1 MGLGDILAKYNLG
14 TKETPERI
22 ELLMDA
28 LRRKP
33 GYSDALKKYAK
44 QDGGADTSDFVGPK
58 LASFVEAVK
67 ENPEI
72 FRTMLASLYSVV
84 FLLDSAEHLPGV
96 GSILGASMDIMIM
109 GGKVL
114 TKTVQ
119 SAIPPMMGLLPI
131 PYASTVGLV
140 MAAVFGMIAWPMIA
154 LISLSRQDFAVA
166 MDAYVRAIPPPFGDM
181 LANTFT
187 EGNRTVA
194 KIDSKRVQLGED
206 LVAAFKLLSEATK
219 DISADAKEGLKTLT
233 EQTAT
238 AAAMATA
245 KATEAR
251 SRLSEAASK
260 KAPSMMSRL
269 SEASKSAVP
278 SVSKLPD
285 AASLPDLPKVSMLDK
300 LRSQK
305 TKFASPSQLKG
316 GFNRRTRRK
325 SWRPRTTQR
334 RSVRR

>member
-1 MGLGDILAKYNLG
+1 MGLRDILAKYNLG
-14 TKETPERI
+14 TPETSERI
-22 ELLMDA
+22 DLLLSA

-33 GYSDALKKYAK
+33 GYSDALKKYGR
-44 QDGGADTSDFVGPK
+44 QRGGADTSDFVGPK
-58 LASFVEAVK
+58 LSSFVTAVK

-119 SAIPPMMGLLPI
+119 SAIPPLMGLLPI

-166 MDAYVRAIPPPFGDM
+166 MDAYVRAIPPPFGEM

-194 KIDSKRVQLGED
+194 KIDAKRVQLGED
-206 LVAAFKLLSEATK
+206 LTAAFALLADATK
-219 DISADAKEGLKTLT
+219 DISADAQAGLKTLA

-238 AAAMATA
+238 VAATA
-245 KATEAR
+245 SAKAAQA
-251 SRLSEAASK
+251 SET
-260 KAPSMMSRL
+260 MSQPPVTPV
-269 SEASKSAVP
+269 SVPEPVTTPEPAMSA
-278 SVSKLPD
+278 
-285 AASLPDLPKVSMLDK
+285 LDK

-305 TKFASPSQLKG
+305 TGFAAPSQLKG
-316 GFNRRTRRK
+316 GFHRRTKRK
-325 SWRPRTTQR
+325 SWRTRRTQR
-334 RSVRR
+334 RSARR